1 MLLLVDKNPKLFYV
15 FCLKY
20 NFTTKWITF
29 PLPDNLI
36 LHLTTVNVLV
46 LDNRKEPEKMLCL
59 LINHNIPETINMYY
73 SIYEINTK
81 IISGFQK
88 LLKNHNN
95 DNSIIVV
102 QPTVAKVD
110 DGKNAI
116 LFLFKPTFS
125 AEID

>member
-1 MLLLVDKNPKLFYV
+1 M
-15 FCLKY
+15 
-20 NFTTKWITF
+20 
-29 PLPDNLI
+29 
-36 LHLTTVNVLV
+36 V

-116 LFLFKPTFS
+116 LFLLKLIKQILVQVVSCLVDQEHGTVRV
-125 AEID
+125 

>member
-36 LHLTTVNVLV
+36 LHLTTVNVVV

-59 LINHNIPETINMYY
+59 LINHNIPETINITAFMKL
-73 SIYEINTK
+73 IPK

-116 LFLFKPTFS
+116 LFLF
-125 AEID
+125 

>member
-36 LHLTTVNVLV
+36 LHLTTVNVVV

-59 LINHNIPETINMYY
+59 LINHYIPETINITAFMKL
-73 SIYEINTK
+73 IPK